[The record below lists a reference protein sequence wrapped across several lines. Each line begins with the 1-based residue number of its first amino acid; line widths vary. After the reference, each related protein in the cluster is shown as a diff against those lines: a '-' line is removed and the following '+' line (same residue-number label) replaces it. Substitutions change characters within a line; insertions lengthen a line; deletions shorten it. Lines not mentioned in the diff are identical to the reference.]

1 MKDLKR
7 NSPADQAL
15 LDRIG
20 GELVVG
26 LGRVALHGHKTMTVD
41 THKRAPPGKGSSAP
55 FSGGKGAC
63 TSECPEWRLP
73 GACKNCGKRAMGSG
87 KCVAHSEAPAPS
99 PKPKKRYRSPERTC
113 YGGDG
118 SKECPILLD
127 SPLWV
132 KDHKNMKKLLALWV
146 D

>member
-1 MKDLKR
+1 MVKEL
-7 NSPADQAL
+7 
-15 LDRIG
+15 IG
-20 GELVVG
+20 GRREG
-26 LGRVALHGHKTMTVD
+26 ARWQADRV
-41 THKRAPPGKGSSAP
+41 SAATW
-55 FSGGKGAC
+55 GETG
-63 TSECPEWRLP
+63 
-73 GACKNCGKRAMGSG
+73 CGKRAMGSG

-132 KDHKNMKKLLALWV
+132 KDHKDMKKLLALWV
-146 D
+146 DQAQVHPSTGIFSTTHVSVNHPRRTV

>member
-26 LGRVALHGHKTMTVD
+26 LGRVALHGRKTATVD

-63 TSECPEWRLP
+63 TSEATGSRAE
-73 GACKNCGKRAMGSG
+73 GAAASKVAALKAEGEAVIAQRAE
-87 KCVAHSEAPAPS
+87 VAA
-99 PKPKKRYRSPERTC
+99 
-113 YGGDG
+113 
-118 SKECPILLD
+118 
-127 SPLWV
+127 
-132 KDHKNMKKLLALWV
+132 MLAARGM
-146 D
+146 

>member
-20 GELVVG
+20 GELVVHG
-26 LGRVALHGHKTMTVD
+26 LSRVALHGRKTVTVD

-63 TSECPEWRLP
+63 TSECLSGDSQVCAELRQARNGLWQMCGSLRGSRTVVKAEEALP
-73 GACKNCGKRAMGSG
+73 QPRAH
-87 KCVAHSEAPAPS
+87 V
-99 PKPKKRYRSPERTC
+99 
-113 YGGDG
+113 
-118 SKECPILLD
+118 
-127 SPLWV
+127 LWG
-132 KDHKNMKKLLALWV
+132 
-146 D
+146 